1 MAFTCVA
8 QPGTPHTIAIAHV
21 NIVDVVAGNI
31 RADQTVIV
39 TDNRIAA
46 AGAATATKIPAGVTS
61 IPGQGK
67 YLLPGLWDM
76 HVHLRSDREKPD
88 LPLSRENE
96 SILDLFLPN
105 GVVGIRDMGGDL
117 SDQVIQ
123 WRNEIRAGKREGPYI
138 LTAGRKLD
146 NDPPIWPGSI
156 GVASPD
162 EARQAVRQVSDTGAD
177 FVKVYFRDVAPAIFK
192 AVIEEAH
199 SRRLK
204 VTGHKPDS
212 MSIQEFVETGV
223 DGMEHAL
230 TLPVTLR
237 EQYDE
242 LQHERS
248 RRSGKPWAM
257 NGRERLARLTAMDD
271 DKEGDRVYRRMA
283 EKQLWVTPTIAV
295 ETHTGFLEDGG
306 RDHDSD
312 DRKLFIFP
320 AIWATWDPTTSVRK
334 PPSSELRPLLEAV
347 SKHNQRATVTAFK
360 AGVPMILGTDCGA
373 NNTYMIPG
381 WSTHEELQAL
391 VRIGLTP
398 ADALRLATLNAA
410 KWRGASDEGSVEQ
423 GKVADLVLL
432 RSNPLSDI
440 RHTQEVD
447 SVFQGGHYYSRS
459 DLDSMLKRA
468 HEHATQA
475 AQAAGS
481 PR

>member
-1 MAFTCVA
+1 MAFACVA
-8 QPGTPHTIAIAHV
+8 QPTQRTIAITHV
-21 NIVDVVAGNI
+21 NIVDVVAGNV

-39 TDNRIAA
+39 TDSRIAA
-46 AGAATATKIPAGVTS
+46 AGSATVIKIPAGVTS
-61 IPGQGK
+61 IAGQGT

-76 HVHLRSDREKPD
+76 HVHLRSDHEKPD

-123 WRNEIRAGKREGPYI
+123 WRNEIHAGKREGPYI

-146 NDPPIWPGSI
+146 NDPPTWPGSI
-156 GVASPD
+156 GVAGPD

-177 FVKVYFRDVAPAIFK
+177 FVKVYFANVAPATFK

-204 VTGHKPDS
+204 VTGHKPDN
-212 MSIQEFVETGV
+212 MSIQEFIETGV

-230 TLPVTLR
+230 FLPATPR
-237 EQYDE
+237 EQYDALE
-242 LQHERS
+242 HERS
-248 RRSGKPWAM
+248 SRSGKPWAM
-257 NGRERLARLTAMDD
+257 ERRERLARLIAMED
-271 DKEGDRVYRRMA
+271 DKEGDRVYRLMA
-283 EKQLWVTPTIAV
+283 KKQLWVTPTIAITPHV
-295 ETHTGFLEDGG
+295 WFIETGG
-306 RDHDSD
+306 RAHDSD
-312 DRKLFIFP
+312 DRKLFVFP
-320 AIWATWDPTTSVRK
+320 AIWATWDPKTSGRK
-334 PPSSELRPLLEAV
+334 PPPSELRPLLDAV
-347 SKHNQRATVTAFK
+347 SKREEQATLTAFK
-360 AGVPMILGTDCGA
+360 AGVPMMLGTDCGA

-410 KWRGASDEGSVEQ
+410 QWRGASDEGSVEQ

-440 RHTQEVD
+440 RHAQDVD
-447 SVFQGGHYYSRS
+447 SVLQGGHYYSRS

-468 HEHATQA
+468 RAQATQA
-475 AQAAGS
+475 AQGS
-481 PR
+481 PQ